1 MVLRTP
7 YQSERASQWLSAQ
20 AGIPAVMIPNTVG
33 GTDAATDLF
42 TLFEDIISRLLGGL
56 Q

>member
-1 MVLRTP
+1 
-7 YQSERASQWLSAQ
+7 
-20 AGIPAVMIPNTVG
+20 MIPNTVG